1 MGSATFPHLFMD
13 PLQKLYDLYEDEMR
27 PQLQEPMSPTVSTP
41 QRDDHQHP
49 VIQQRNQVDSHRE
62 GGAEV
67 ADAHE
72 LVHGAVDTADVDS
85 KAKLAATLSR
95 VQDGKDKKGITIE
108 KDAEFQSLLAK
119 DAAVE
124 KNLGQVTPD
133 DLKTPMNQEIPDM
146 NQQDNPESI
155 DRMEEYDYNEDVSYL
170 QKYGRA

>member
-1 MGSATFPHLFMD
+1 MD
-13 PLQKLYDLYEDEMR
+13 PLQALYELADAQLR
-27 PQLQEPMSPTVSTP
+27 PQIQEPPSPTVSTP

-49 VIQQRNQVDSHRE
+49 VIQQRNEVDGHRE

-108 KDAEFQSLLAK
+108 KDAEFKSLLAK

-124 KNLGQVTPD
+124 KNLDQVTPD
-133 DLKTPMNQEIPDM
+133 DLKTPMSQQIPDVE
-146 NQQDNPESI
+146 QQDEPEAF
-155 DRMEEYDYNEDVSYL
+155 DKMEEYDYNLDVDYL
-170 QKYGRA
+170 QKFGRA